1 MGGDINNYEPTQ
13 INFRIFKEYRYLFED
28 TVHSNKSF
36 FDSIIQNHECFIER
50 QNKYNN
56 QYNKYKRGGVQQN
69 FKKNYNSSTQKKKER
84 TKIGN
89 RDISKES
96 IIKKDFQAILN
107 KITENNIEKM
117 IKQINNIIDTK
128 YINVILDLIYQY
140 LLLQP
145 TFQYLY
151 INLLDNIYNNYVEIQ
166 YIIKEFW
173 LEKFEKYLYNNEWS
187 IDEKTIEE
195 TENYDDFCESIKMKK
210 QKVSLI
216 KCWARLINYQFLDYE
231 PTELFQII
239 LSNCFILDMNN
250 SINCNIIDNYIDQLS
265 EFYDTVSDE
274 YKYII
279 NNMYNEKINDFINI
293 NLKKKTYFKVLDFLE
308 VINKK

>member
-1 MGGDINNYEPTQ
+1 
-13 INFRIFKEYRYLFED
+13 
-28 TVHSNKSF
+28 
-36 FDSIIQNHECFIER
+36 
-50 QNKYNN
+50 
-56 QYNKYKRGGVQQN
+56 
-69 FKKNYNSSTQKKKER
+69 
-84 TKIGN
+84 
-89 RDISKES
+89 
-96 IIKKDFQAILN
+96 
-107 KITENNIEKM
+107 M

-239 LSNCFILDMNN
+239 LSNCFTLDMNN